1 MSVIIIQQSANF
13 VGKQNSF
20 MDNNSESHLKKLGQN
35 IARIREKKKMTQYQL
50 AKEIFTD
57 QSNLARIEKGKVN
70 PTVRTLLKISAV
82 LKCKV
87 KDFFDF

>member
-1 MSVIIIQQSANF
+1 
-13 VGKQNSF
+13 
-20 MDNNSESHLKKLGQN
+20 MDNSIDSHLNKLGKK
-35 IARIREKKKMTQYQL
+35 IAQIREKKKLSQYKL

-57 QSNLARIEKGKVN
+57 QSNLARIEDGKVN
-70 PTVRTLLKISAV
+70 PTVKTLLKISVV

>member
-1 MSVIIIQQSANF
+1 MEI
-13 VGKQNSF
+13 NS
-20 MDNNSESHLKKLGQN
+20 DTYLKKLGDK
-35 IARIREKKKMTQYQL
+35 IALVREKKKMSQYKL

-57 QSNLARIEKGKVN
+57 QSNLARIEDGKVN
-70 PTVRTLLKISAV
+70 PTVKTLLKISVV

>member
-1 MSVIIIQQSANF
+1 
-13 VGKQNSF
+13 
-20 MDNNSESHLKKLGQN
+20 MDINTDNQLERLGQK
-35 IARIREKKKMTQYQL
+35 IAQLREKKKMTQYKL

-57 QSNLARIEKGKVN
+57 QSNLARIEDGKVN
-70 PTVRTLLKISAV
+70 PTVKTLIKISVV